1 MIIYSQ
7 TRSMSWKVRSNFN
20 QKNKNM
26 SLFEKF
32 GEKNNTAENPV
43 TSEFEAWIGIL
54 YSCISADNQIKDSEI
69 ASLSKLLYSKEKF
82 SGVDIAPL
90 YAKSYHLKT
99 ELGQLKYIAACCELI
114 KEEDKETVFAL
125 ALEIL
130 LSDGLL
136 EKEEK
141 NVIEVLSKR
150 LKIDTGMT
158 SKIIEVI
165 FLKNK
170 GNIKE
175 I

>member
-1 MIIYSQ
+1 MVIYSQ
-7 TRSMSWKVRSNFN
+7 IKVMYKKVSSNFK
-20 QKNKNM
+20 QKHKNM
-26 SLFEKF
+26 SSSEKF
-32 GEKNNTAENPV
+32 EEKTENPV
-43 TSEFEAWIGIL
+43 ISELDAWVGIL
-54 YSCISADNQIKDSEI
+54 YSCISADIQIKDSET

-82 SGVDIAPL
+82 VGIDIAPL
-90 YAKSYHLKT
+90 YAKSFHLKA
-99 ELGQLKYIAACCELI
+99 ELGQLNYIAACCEQI

-136 EKEEK
+136 GEEEK
-141 NVIEVLSKR
+141 SIIEVLSKQ
-150 LKIDTGMT
+150 LKIDVGMT

-170 GNIKE
+170 GNIKK